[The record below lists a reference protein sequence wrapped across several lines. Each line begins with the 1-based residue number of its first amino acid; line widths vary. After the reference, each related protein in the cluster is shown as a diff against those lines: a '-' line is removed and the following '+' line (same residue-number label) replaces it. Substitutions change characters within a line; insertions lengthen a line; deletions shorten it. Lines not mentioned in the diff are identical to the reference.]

1 MIEVVRNEEDY
12 RALLEAALDQELER
26 ARGGLTQA
34 VSTKAAARFL
44 GVHFDTLGEW
54 RRRSPPLGP
63 PFQKGAGHTGGG
75 ANQHVRYLYK
85 DLLEWQKA
93 RASKTPKERRLV
105 DELERL
111 RQQARELELQL
122 ELQAVK
128 DQVARMTRKARR
140 VLALTT
146 VKECLT
152 VQHDWVL
159 VGGRLVGHVLTVPDD
174 VLAAV
179 TALDRANEANDT
191 REANIAHTGSGSEVG
206 EVWTATLEEALQDP
220 RVDNEARDPFSEA
233 MDTALGE
240 LTRHLAQE
248 RSAQR
253 SRDLEDRLPPAIV
266 LARTPF

>member
-1 MIEVVRNEEDY
+1 MIEVVRSEEGY

-26 ARGGLTQA
+26 AKAGLTQT
-34 VSTKAAARFL
+34 VTSKAAARFL

-63 PFQKGAGHTGGG
+63 PFQKGAGFTGGG
-75 ANQHVRYLYK
+75 TNQHVRYLYE
-85 DLLEWQKA
+85 DLVEWQKA

-128 DQVARMTRKARR
+128 DQVARMTRKVGR

-152 VQHDWVL
+152 IQHDWVL
-159 VGGRLVGHVLTVPDD
+159 VGGRLVGHVLTVPDN

-179 TALDRANEANDT
+179 TALKRT
-191 REANIAHTGSGSEVG
+191 TQGKG
-206 EVWTATLEEALQDP
+206 
-220 RVDNEARDPFSEA
+220 
-233 MDTALGE
+233 M
-240 LTRHLAQE
+240 
-248 RSAQR
+248 
-253 SRDLEDRLPPAIV
+253 LPIPGV
-266 LARTPF
+266 VRRLARCGRPPWKQRFGSRGPTVRFETPSARRWTRRWRN

>member
-1 MIEVVRNEEDY
+1 MIEVVRSEEDY

-26 ARGGLTQA
+26 ARAGLTQT
-34 VSTKAAARFL
+34 VSSKAAARFL

-63 PFQKGAGHTGGG
+63 PFQKGAGLTGGG
-75 ANQHVRYLYK
+75 ANQHVRYLYE
-85 DLLEWQKA
+85 DLVEWQKA

-105 DELERL
+105 DELERM

-128 DQVARMTRKARR
+128 DQVARMTRKAGR

-152 VQHDWVL
+152 VPHDWMV

-174 VLAAV
+174 VLDVVTAV
-179 TALDRANEANDT
+179 TAADKASDANMAYPE
-191 REANIAHTGSGSEVG
+191 IGPEVG
-206 EVWTATLEEALQDP
+206 EVWTAILEEALREP
-220 RVDNEARDPFSEA
+220 WANSEIRGPFSEA

-253 SRDLEDRLPPAIV
+253 SRDLDDKLPPAIV
-266 LARTPF
+266 LPRTPF

>member
-1 MIEVVRNEEDY
+1 MIEVVRSEEDY

-26 ARGGLTQA
+26 ARAGLTQT
-34 VSTKAAARFL
+34 VSSKAAARFL

-63 PFQKGAGHTGGG
+63 PFQKGAGLTGGG
-75 ANQHVRYLYK
+75 ANQHVRYLYE
-85 DLLEWQKA
+85 DLVEWQKA

-128 DQVARMTRKARR
+128 DQVARMTRKAGR

-159 VGGRLVGHVLTVPDD
+159 VGGRLVGHVLTVPGD
-174 VLAAV
+174 VLTAV
-179 TALDRANEANDT
+179 TVADGANKANDT
-191 REANIAHTGSGSEVG
+191 NEANIAHKVG
-206 EVWTATLEEALQDP
+206 EVWTATLEEALQEPWANND
-220 RVDNEARDPFSEA
+220 ARDPFSEA

-240 LTRHLAQE
+240 LTRHVAQE

-253 SRDLEDRLPPAIV
+253 SRDLEDRLPPAIS
-266 LARTPF
+266 LPRTQS

>member
-1 MIEVVRNEEDY
+1 MIEVVRSEEDY

-26 ARGGLTQA
+26 ARAGLTQT
-34 VSTKAAARFL
+34 VTSKAAARFL

-54 RRRSPPLGP
+54 RRRFPPLGP

-75 ANQHVRYLYK
+75 ANQHVRYLYE

-122 ELQAVK
+122 ELQAVR
-128 DQVARMTRKARR
+128 DQVACMTRKAGR

-159 VGGRLVGHVLTVPDD
+159 VGGRLVGHVLTVPGD
-174 VLAAV
+174 VLTAA
-179 TALDRANEANDT
+179 TAADGANEANGT
-191 REANIAHTGSGSEVG
+191 SKANVAHTGVGSEVG
-206 EVWTATLEEALQDP
+206 EVWTATLKEALQEP
-220 RVDNEARDPFSEA
+220 WATNEARDPFSEA
-233 MDTALGE
+233 MDRALRE

-266 LARTPF
+266 LPRTPF

>member
-1 MIEVVRNEEDY
+1 MIEVVRSEEGY

-26 ARGGLTQA
+26 AKAGLTQT
-34 VSTKAAARFL
+34 VTSKAAARFL

-63 PFQKGAGHTGGG
+63 PFQKGAGFTGGG
-75 ANQHVRYLYK
+75 TNQHVRYLYE
-85 DLLEWQKA
+85 DLVEWQKA

-128 DQVARMTRKARR
+128 DQVARMTRKVGR

-152 VQHDWVL
+152 IQHDWVL
-159 VGGRLVGHVLTVPDD
+159 VGGRLVGHVLTVPDN

-191 REANIAHTGSGSEVG
+191 RQGDVAHTGSGSEIG
-206 EVWTATLEEALQDP
+206 EVWTATLEAALQEP
-220 RVDNEARDPFSEA
+220 WANSEIRDPFSEA
-233 MDTALGE
+233 MDTALAE
-240 LTRHLAQE
+240 LTRNLTQD

-266 LARTPF
+266 LPRTPF

>member
-1 MIEVVRNEEDY
+1 MIEVVRSEEDY

-26 ARGGLTQA
+26 ARAGLTQTVA
-34 VSTKAAARFL
+34 SKAAARFL

-63 PFQKGAGHTGGG
+63 PFQKGAGHAGGG
-75 ANQHVRYLYK
+75 ANQHVRYLYE
-85 DLLEWQKA
+85 DLVEWQRA
-93 RASKTPKERRLV
+93 RVSKTPKERRLV
-105 DELERL
+105 EELERL

-128 DQVARMTRKARR
+128 DQVARMTRKAGR

-152 VQHDWVL
+152 VPHDWVL
-159 VGGRLVGHVLTVPDD
+159 VGGRMVGHVLTVPGD
-174 VLAAV
+174 VLTAV
-179 TALDRANEANDT
+179 TAADGASEANV
-191 REANIAHTGSGSEVG
+191 AHTGVGSEVS
-206 EVWTATLEEALQDP
+206 EVWTATLEEALQQP
-220 RVDNEARDPFSEA
+220 WVGNEARDPFSQA

-253 SRDLEDRLPPAIV
+253 SRDLEDRLLPAIA
-266 LARTPF
+266 LPRTQF